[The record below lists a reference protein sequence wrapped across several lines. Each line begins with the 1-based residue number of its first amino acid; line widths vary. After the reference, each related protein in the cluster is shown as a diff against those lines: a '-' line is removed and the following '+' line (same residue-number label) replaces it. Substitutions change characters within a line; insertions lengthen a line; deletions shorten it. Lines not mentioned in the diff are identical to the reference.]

1 MMKSET
7 FAFPSATGKHTLHGI
22 AWIPDG
28 PVRAIMQISHGMVE
42 YIERYQP
49 LAEYLTEKGILV
61 VGHDHVGHGQSVSGP
76 DEWGHFS
83 VKNGGRTLVE
93 DLHTLTLKL
102 RRQVPGI
109 PLFLMGHSMGSFV
122 ARRYMMTYGR
132 DIDGAI
138 VMGTGNQPT
147 YQLLA
152 GQMLTALLTRLYGEG
167 YRSPLMA
174 RLLFSRSNRRI
185 PQPRTENDW
194 LTKDT
199 GIVDRYRCDPACSFR
214 FTLNGYA
221 NLFALI
227 RYVKKPAHI
236 AAIPRDLPVILL
248 SGEDDPV
255 GDYGRAVQQ
264 VYESLKKRG
273 LTDLTIKLY
282 PEDRHELI
290 NETDRETVF
299 KDIGNWLEQHRKVR
313 REKGRE
319 HNGY

>member
-1 MMKSET
+1 MKSE
-7 FAFPSATGKHTLHGI
+7 FFSFPSATGKHTLHGI

-28 PVRAIMQISHGMVE
+28 PVRAIVQISHGMVE
-42 YIERYQP
+42 YIERYEP
-49 LAEYLTEKGILV
+49 LAEYLTKKGILV
-61 VGHDHVGHGQSVSGP
+61 AGHDHVGHGQSVSGP
-76 DEWGHFS
+76 DEWGYFS
-83 VKNGGRTLVE
+83 VKDGESTLVE
-93 DLHTLTLKL
+93 DLHALTLKL
-102 RRQVPGI
+102 RQPYPDI
-109 PLFLMGHSMGSFV
+109 PLMLLGHSMGSFV

-152 GQMLTALLTRLYGEG
+152 GQLLTTVLTLLHGDG

-174 RLLFSRSNRRI
+174 RLLFGHSNRRV
-185 PQPRTENDW
+185 PHPRTENDW

-199 GIVDRYRCDPACSFR
+199 AIVDRYRGDPACTFR

-236 AAIPRDLPVILL
+236 ANIPRDLPVILL

-255 GDYGRAVQQ
+255 GDYGRAVRQ
-264 VYESLKKRG
+264 VYESWKQRG
-273 LTDLTIKLY
+273 LTDLTMKLY
-282 PEDRHELI
+282 PNDRHELI

-299 KDIGNWLEQHRKVR
+299 KDIGNWLEQHMTIRP
-313 REKGRE
+313 EKGRE
-319 HNGY
+319 